1 MLSIDILKWLSLFNA
16 SELSGA
22 GREMST
28 LRVKSSQKR
37 KFRSGCAK
45 IVPNLRITPHKFFLD
60 IWTPLLYNTREG
72 GGIGKFHVFTTMRGV
87 GAAKIISCVYYC
99 VFGAHAVI
107 KSQVG

>member
-45 IVPNLRITPHKFFLD
+45 IVPNLRITPHKLFLD
-60 IWTPLLYNTREG
+60 IWTPLLYTTREG
-72 GGIGKFHVFTTMRGV
+72 GGISLVFTLALSRARTHRKHTEFSHWRATAQGPR
-87 GAAKIISCVYYC
+87 
-99 VFGAHAVI
+99 
-107 KSQVG
+107 